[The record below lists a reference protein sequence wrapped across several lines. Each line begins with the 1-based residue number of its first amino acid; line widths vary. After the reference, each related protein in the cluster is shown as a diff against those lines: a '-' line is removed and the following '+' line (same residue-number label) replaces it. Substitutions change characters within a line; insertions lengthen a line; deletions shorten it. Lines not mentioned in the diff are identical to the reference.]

1 MCDESLEDGEESMD
15 EEMMEAEWQPVPTV
29 REHDEPAYVPIRST
43 FHCAVE
49 SHKASGGFTMH
60 PDPIEHRKLM
70 VRGSFLAQLLQLVYS
85 APTYPTYDPQT
96 GRLQL
101 ADFQNATI
109 YGMLGQRKR
118 NLRHHAHCGISE
130 MKLHRIGDG
139 GLEPVLAEIAARD
152 PANYVEQ
159 VVPVNPGYLELWRV
173 LSRERNIDEDELD
186 FVANDYQLRFYKE
199 KTGVAPTFHIGVRGA
214 LGERERMCL
223 IVSGTTHA
231 VEVILGYKG

>member
-60 PDPIEHRKLM
+60 PDPIEHRKLLT
-70 VRGSFLAQLLQLVYS
+70 RGPLVAQLLQLAYS
-85 APTYPTYDPQT
+85 TPAAPVFDNS
-96 GRLQL
+96 GRLLL
-101 ADFQNATI
+101 AEFQNATI
-109 YGMLGQRKR
+109 YGLLGRRKR
-118 NLRHHAHCGISE
+118 HLRLHADCGISE
-130 MKLHRIGDG
+130 IKYHLIGDG
-139 GLEPVLAEIAARD
+139 GAEKILSDIAARD

-159 VVPVNPGYLELWRV
+159 VVPVNEGYLELWR
-173 LSRERNIDEDELD
+173 LLTRERNFDEDELD
-186 FVANDYQLRFYKE
+186 FVANDYQQRFYIAAS
-199 KTGVAPTFHIGVRGA
+199 GVAPRWYIGVRGV
-214 LGERERMCL
+214 LGERKRMCL
-223 IVSGTTHA
+223 VVVGTTHA